1 MAKKKTTTANL
12 MQHRYDVVVIGGGTT
27 GAAAAYHLSK
37 AGVNNMLCLEMGRPG
52 EGRTQPEHVRQDAPL
67 TAEDESLYVPNYS
80 GSRVFEG
87 GAKGPRTIKMIVTL
101 PPYEMLDGFA
111 DLFGWDG
118 VKTYLDLAE
127 SGLQQQLDLANQYL
141 PDPKQQIKQDGSLM
155 VCEPDRADRLKQEY
169 EFLQKLECP
178 CEWWEEERVV
188 DAHGSAAGY
197 IAGIWFP
204 QDARID
210 SVTYAKVLLDAAVDS
225 GSVTLRQQCSPVV
238 DVENA
243 NSGDYVEIRLADG
256 EAIHSSQVIIATG
269 GMYMDKTLAGLLT
282 PRYSYLAALPHRDPG
297 PLGGM
302 QAPNSAN
309 FFTLGFS
316 HDWCV
321 TDNFVRISG
330 EDHYSG
336 LKSPRSKQ
344 RCGRLAQWGWTKYPY
359 LEFGADYPA
368 TYGIYS
374 ETPDFMPLVGKTT
387 QNSGICYMVG
397 CNAWG
402 QASLSAAASLAPALL
417 GYRDLS
423 EAEKQTADLLS
434 IRRFSAR
441 STTPSS

>member
-1 MAKKKTTTANL
+1 
-12 MQHRYDVVVIGGGTT
+12 MQHCYDVVIVGAGTT

-52 EGRTQPEHVRQDAPL
+52 EGQTKAKQVAYETPL
-67 TAEDESLYVPNYS
+67 IANDESIYVPNFS

-87 GAKGPRTIKMIVTL
+87 GPKGPRTIKMIVTL

-118 VKTYLDLAE
+118 VKTYLDLAQH
-127 SGLQQQLDLANQYL
+127 GLKLQVDLANQYL
-141 PDPKQQIKQDGSLM
+141 PDPQEQIKQDGSLM
-155 VCEPDRADRLKQEY
+155 VCEAERSNRLNKEF
-169 EFLQKLECP
+169 EFLQKLDCP
-178 CEWWEEERVV
+178 CEWWDEERVV
-188 DAHGSAAGY
+188 NAHGSAADY
-197 IAGIWFP
+197 VAGIWFP

-210 SVTYAKVLLDAAVDS
+210 SVTYAKVLLDVAVNS
-225 GSVTLRQQCSPVV
+225 GSLILKQECSPVV
-238 DVENA
+238 DVQNGKT
-243 NSGDYVEIRLADG
+243 GDHVVIQLADG
-256 EAIHSSQVIIATG
+256 ELIHSNQAIIATG
-269 GMYMDKTLAGLLT
+269 GMYLDNLLAGILT

-297 PLGGM
+297 PMGGM

-336 LKSPRSKQ
+336 LKSPRAKQ
-344 RCGRLAQWGWTKYPY
+344 RCGRLAQWGWQKYPY

-374 ETPDFMPLVGKTT
+374 ETPDFMPLVGKPDST
-387 QNSGICYMVG
+387 SRICYMVG

-402 QASLSAAASLAPALL
+402 QASLSAAAALAPPLL
-417 GYRDLS
+417 GYREMS
-423 EAEKQTADLLS
+423 KTEQRTADLFS

-441 STTPSS
+441 SIQHT

>member
-1 MAKKKTTTANL
+1 
-12 MQHRYDVVVIGGGTT
+12 MQHRYDVVVVGGGTT

-52 EGRTQPEHVRQDAPL
+52 EGRTQPEQVPDETPL
-67 TAEDESLYVPNYS
+67 VASDESVYVPNFS

-118 VKTYLDLAE
+118 VKTYLDLAQH
-127 SGLQQQLDLANQYL
+127 GLKLQVDLANQYL
-141 PDPKQQIKQDGSLM
+141 PDPQQQIKQDGSLM
-155 VCEPDRADRLKQEY
+155 VCEADQASRLKQEF
-169 EFLQKLECP
+169 EFLQKLDCP
-178 CEWWEEERVV
+178 CEWWYEEQVIEVQ
-188 DAHGSAAGY
+188 GSAAGY
-197 IAGIWFP
+197 VAGIWFP

-210 SVTYAKVLLDAAVDS
+210 SVTYAKVLLDAAVQS
-225 GSVTLRQQCSPVV
+225 GSLTLKQECSPVV
-238 DVENA
+238 DVKDSEA
-243 NSGDYVEIRLADG
+243 GDHVVIQLADG
-256 EAIHSSQVIIATG
+256 ELIESNQAIIATG
-269 GMYMDKTLAGLLT
+269 GMYMDKLLAGILT

-297 PLGGM
+297 PMGGM

-336 LKSPRSKQ
+336 LKSPRAKQ
-344 RCGRLAQWGWTKYPY
+344 RCGRLAQWGWEKYPY
-359 LEFGADYPA
+359 LEFGADYPS

-374 ETPDFMPLVGKTT
+374 ETPDYMPLVGKPD
-387 QNSGICYMVG
+387 SSSRVCYMVG

-402 QASLSAAASLAPALL
+402 QASLSAAAALAPALL
-417 GYRDLS
+417 GYREMS
-423 EAEKQTADLLS
+423 EVEQSTADLFS

-441 STTPSS
+441 STSPSL

>member
-1 MAKKKTTTANL
+1 
-12 MQHRYDVVVIGGGTT
+12 MQHRYDVAVVGGGTT
-27 GAAAAYHLSK
+27 GAAAAYHLSE

-52 EGRTQPEHVRQDAPL
+52 EGRTQPEQVPDETPL
-67 TAEDESLYVPNYS
+67 VASDESVYVPNFS

-87 GAKGPRTIKMIVTL
+87 GPKGPRTIKMIVTL

-118 VKTYLDLAE
+118 VKTYLELAQH
-127 SGLQQQLDLANQYL
+127 GLKLQVDLANRFL
-141 PDPKQQIKQDGSLM
+141 PDPQQQIKQDGSLM
-155 VCEPDRADRLKQEY
+155 VCEADQASRLKQEF
-169 EFLQKLECP
+169 EFLQKLDCP
-178 CEWWEEERVV
+178 CEWWYEEQVIEVQ
-188 DAHGSAAGY
+188 GSAAGY
-197 IAGIWFP
+197 VAGIWFP

-210 SVTYAKVLLDAAVDS
+210 SVTYAKVLLDAAVKS
-225 GSVTLRQQCSPVV
+225 GSLTLKQECSPVV
-238 DVENA
+238 DVKDSEA
-243 NSGDYVEIRLADG
+243 GDHVVIQLADG
-256 EAIHSSQVIIATG
+256 ELIQASQAIIATG
-269 GMYMDKTLAGLLT
+269 GMYMDKLLAGILT

-297 PLGGM
+297 PMGGM

-336 LKSPRSKQ
+336 LKSPRAKQ
-344 RCGRLAQWGWTKYPY
+344 RCGRLAQWGWEKYPY
-359 LEFGADYPA
+359 LEFGADYPS

-374 ETPDFMPLVGKTT
+374 ETPDFMPLVGKP
-387 QNSGICYMVG
+387 NSSSRVCYMVG

-402 QASLSAAASLAPALL
+402 QASLSAAAALAPALL
-417 GYRDLS
+417 GYS
-423 EAEKQTADLLS
+423 EMSEIDQRTADLFS

-441 STTPSS
+441 STSPSL

>member
-1 MAKKKTTTANL
+1 

-37 AGVNNMLCLEMGRPG
+37 AGVNNLLCLEMGRPG
-52 EGRTQPEHVRQDAPL
+52 EGRTQPEQVPDETPL
-67 TAEDESLYVPNYS
+67 VASDESVYVPNFS

-87 GAKGPRTIKMIVTL
+87 GPKGPRTIKMIVTL

-118 VKTYLDLAE
+118 VKTYLDLAQH
-127 SGLQQQLDLANQYL
+127 GLKLQVDLANQYL
-141 PDPKQQIKQDGSLM
+141 PDPQQQIKRDGSLM
-155 VCEPDRADRLKQEY
+155 VCEADQASRLKQEF
-169 EFLQKLECP
+169 EFLQKLDCP
-178 CEWWEEERVV
+178 CEWWYEEQVIEVQ
-188 DAHGSAAGY
+188 GSAAGY
-197 IAGIWFP
+197 VAGIWFP

-210 SVTYAKVLLDAAVDS
+210 SVTYAKVLLDAAVQS
-225 GSVTLRQQCSPVV
+225 GSLTLKQECSPVV
-238 DVENA
+238 DVKDSEA
-243 NSGDYVEIRLADG
+243 GDHVVIQLADG
-256 EAIHSSQVIIATG
+256 ELIESNQAIIATG
-269 GMYMDKTLAGLLT
+269 GMYMDKLLAGILT

-297 PLGGM
+297 PMGGM

-336 LKSPRSKQ
+336 LKSPRAKQ
-344 RCGRLAQWGWTKYPY
+344 RCGRLAQWGWEKYPY
-359 LEFGADYPA
+359 LEFGADYPS

-374 ETPDFMPLVGKTT
+374 ETPDFMPLVGKPD
-387 QNSGICYMVG
+387 SSSRVCYMVG

-402 QASLSAAASLAPALL
+402 QASLSAAAALAPALL
-417 GYRDLS
+417 GYREMS
-423 EAEKQTADLLS
+423 EVEQSTADLFS

-441 STTPSS
+441 STSPSL

>member
-1 MAKKKTTTANL
+1 

-52 EGRTQPEHVRQDAPL
+52 EGRTQPEQVPDETPL
-67 TAEDESLYVPNYS
+67 VASDESVYVPNFS

-87 GAKGPRTIKMIVTL
+87 GPKGPRTIKMIVTL

-118 VKTYLDLAE
+118 VKTYLDLAQH
-127 SGLQQQLDLANQYL
+127 GLKLQVDLANQYL
-141 PDPKQQIKQDGSLM
+141 PDPQQQIKQDGSLM
-155 VCEPDRADRLKQEY
+155 VCEADQASRLKQEF
-169 EFLQKLECP
+169 EFLQKLDCP
-178 CEWWEEERVV
+178 CEWWYEEQVIEVQ
-188 DAHGSAAGY
+188 GSAAGY
-197 IAGIWFP
+197 VAGIWFP

-210 SVTYAKVLLDAAVDS
+210 SVTYAKVLLDAAVQS
-225 GSVTLRQQCSPVV
+225 GSLTLKQECSPVV
-238 DVENA
+238 DVKDSEA
-243 NSGDYVEIRLADG
+243 GDHVVIQLADG
-256 EAIHSSQVIIATG
+256 ELIESNQAIIATG
-269 GMYMDKTLAGLLT
+269 GMYMDKLLAGILT

-297 PLGGM
+297 PMGGM

-336 LKSPRSKQ
+336 LKSPRAKQ
-344 RCGRLAQWGWTKYPY
+344 RCGRLAQWGWEKYPY
-359 LEFGADYPA
+359 LEFGADYPS

-374 ETPDFMPLVGKTT
+374 ETPDFMPLVGKPD
-387 QNSGICYMVG
+387 SSSRVCYMVG

-402 QASLSAAASLAPALL
+402 QASLSAAAALAPALL
-417 GYRDLS
+417 GYREMS
-423 EAEKQTADLLS
+423 EVEQSTADLFS

-441 STTPSS
+441 STSPSL

>member
-1 MAKKKTTTANL
+1 
-12 MQHRYDVVVIGGGTT
+12 MQHRYDVVVVGGGTT

-52 EGRTQPEHVRQDAPL
+52 EGRTQPEQVPDETPL
-67 TAEDESLYVPNYS
+67 VASDESVYVPNFS

-118 VKTYLDLAE
+118 VKTYLDLAQH
-127 SGLQQQLDLANQYL
+127 GLKLQVDLANQYL
-141 PDPKQQIKQDGSLM
+141 PDPQQQIKQDGSLM
-155 VCEPDRADRLKQEY
+155 VCEADQASRLKQEF
-169 EFLQKLECP
+169 EFLQKLDCP
-178 CEWWEEERVV
+178 CEWWYEEQVIEVQ
-188 DAHGSAAGY
+188 GSAAGY
-197 IAGIWFP
+197 VAGIWFP

-210 SVTYAKVLLDAAVDS
+210 SVTYAKVLLDAAVQS
-225 GSVTLRQQCSPVV
+225 GSLTLKQECSPVV
-238 DVENA
+238 DVKDSEA
-243 NSGDYVEIRLADG
+243 GDHVVIQLADG
-256 EAIHSSQVIIATG
+256 ELIESNQAIIATG
-269 GMYMDKTLAGLLT
+269 GMYMDKLLAGILT

-297 PLGGM
+297 PMGGM

-321 TDNFVRISG
+321 TDNFLRISG

-336 LKSPRSKQ
+336 LKSPRAKQ
-344 RCGRLAQWGWTKYPY
+344 RCGRLAQWGWEKYPY
-359 LEFGADYPA
+359 LEFGADYPS

-374 ETPDFMPLVGKTT
+374 ETPDFMPLVGKPD
-387 QNSGICYMVG
+387 SSSRVCYMVG

-402 QASLSAAASLAPALL
+402 QASLSAAAALAPALL
-417 GYRDLS
+417 GYREMS
-423 EAEKQTADLLS
+423 ELEQSTADLFS

-441 STTPSS
+441 STSPSL

>member
-1 MAKKKTTTANL
+1 
-12 MQHRYDVVVIGGGTT
+12 MQHRYDVVVVGGGTT

-52 EGRTQPEHVRQDAPL
+52 EGRTQPEQVPDETPL
-67 TAEDESLYVPNYS
+67 VASDESVYVPNFS

-118 VKTYLDLAE
+118 VKTYLDLAQH
-127 SGLQQQLDLANQYL
+127 GLKLQVDLANQYL
-141 PDPKQQIKQDGSLM
+141 PDPQQQIKQDGSLM
-155 VCEPDRADRLKQEY
+155 VCEADQASRLKQEF
-169 EFLQKLECP
+169 EFLQKLDCP
-178 CEWWEEERVV
+178 CEWWYEEQVIEVQ
-188 DAHGSAAGY
+188 GSAAGY
-197 IAGIWFP
+197 VAGIWFP
-204 QDARID
+204 QHARID
-210 SVTYAKVLLDAAVDS
+210 SVTYAKVLLDAAVQS
-225 GSVTLRQQCSPVV
+225 GSLTLKQECTPVV
-238 DVENA
+238 DVKDSEA
-243 NSGDYVEIRLADG
+243 GDHVVIQLADG
-256 EAIHSSQVIIATG
+256 ELIESNQAIIATG
-269 GMYMDKTLAGLLT
+269 GMYMDKLLAGILT

-297 PLGGM
+297 PMGGM

-336 LKSPRSKQ
+336 LKSPRAKQ
-344 RCGRLAQWGWTKYPY
+344 RCGRLAQWGWEKYPY
-359 LEFGADYPA
+359 LEFGADYPS

-374 ETPDFMPLVGKTT
+374 ETPDFMPLVGKPD
-387 QNSGICYMVG
+387 SSSRVCYMVG

-402 QASLSAAASLAPALL
+402 QAPLSAAAALAPALL
-417 GYRDLS
+417 GYS
-423 EAEKQTADLLS
+423 EMSEVEQSTADLFS

-441 STTPSS
+441 STTPSL

>member
-1 MAKKKTTTANL
+1 
-12 MQHRYDVVVIGGGTT
+12 MQHCYDVVVVGGGTT

-37 AGVNNMLCLEMGRPG
+37 AGVKNMLCLEMGRPG
-52 EGRTQPEHVRQDAPL
+52 EGRTKAEQVPNETPL
-67 TAEDESLYVPNYS
+67 VGNDESVYVPNFS

-87 GAKGPRTIKMIVTL
+87 GEKGPRTIKMIVTL

-118 VKTYLDLAE
+118 VKTYLDLAQQ
-127 SGLQQQLDLANQYL
+127 GLKLQVDLAKQFL
-141 PDPKQQIKQDGSLM
+141 PNAQEQIKQDGSLM
-155 VCEPDRADRLKQEY
+155 VCEAERSDRLKKEY
-169 EFLQKLECP
+169 EFLQKLDCP
-178 CEWWEEERVV
+178 CEWWDEERVV
-188 DAHGSAAGY
+188 DAHGSAANY
-197 IAGIWFP
+197 VAGIWFP

-210 SVTYAKVLLDAAVDS
+210 SVTYAKVLLDNAVNS
-225 GSVTLRQQCSPVV
+225 GSLMLKQDCSPVV
-238 DVENA
+238 DVQNA
-243 NSGDYVEIRLADG
+243 NTGDHVVIQLADG
-256 EAIHSSQVIIATG
+256 ELIHSSQVIIATG
-269 GMYMDKTLAGLLT
+269 GMYLDKLLAGILI

-297 PLGGM
+297 PMGGM

-336 LKSPRSKQ
+336 LKSPRAKQ
-344 RCGRLAQWGWTKYPY
+344 RCGRLAQWGWHKYPY

-374 ETPDFMPLVGKTT
+374 ETPDFMPLVGKPD
-387 QNSGICYMVG
+387 SSSRICYMVG

-402 QASLSAAASLAPALL
+402 QASLSAAAALAAPLL
-417 GYRDLS
+417 GYREMSDT
-423 EAEKQTADLLS
+423 EQRTADLFS

-441 STTPSS
+441 SIQHT

>member
-1 MAKKKTTTANL
+1 
-12 MQHRYDVVVIGGGTT
+12 MQHRYDVVVVGGGTT

-52 EGRTQPEHVRQDAPL
+52 EGRTQPEQVPDETPL
-67 TAEDESLYVPNYS
+67 VASDESVYVPNFS

-87 GAKGPRTIKMIVTL
+87 GPKGPRTIKMIVTL

-118 VKTYLDLAE
+118 VKTYLDLAQH
-127 SGLQQQLDLANQYL
+127 GLKLQVDLANQYL
-141 PDPKQQIKQDGSLM
+141 PDPQQQIKQDGSLM
-155 VCEPDRADRLKQEY
+155 VCEADQASRLKQEF
-169 EFLQKLECP
+169 EFLQKLDCP
-178 CEWWEEERVV
+178 CEWWYEEQVIEVQ
-188 DAHGSAAGY
+188 GSAAGY
-197 IAGIWFP
+197 VAGIWFP

-210 SVTYAKVLLDAAVDS
+210 SVTYAKVLLDAAVQS
-225 GSVTLRQQCSPVV
+225 GSLTLKQECSPVV
-238 DVENA
+238 DVKDSEA
-243 NSGDYVEIRLADG
+243 GDHVVIQLADG
-256 EAIHSSQVIIATG
+256 ELIESNQAIIATG
-269 GMYMDKTLAGLLT
+269 GMYMDKFLAGILT

-297 PLGGM
+297 PMGGM

-336 LKSPRSKQ
+336 LKSPRAKQ
-344 RCGRLAQWGWTKYPY
+344 RCGRLAQWGWEKYPY
-359 LEFGADYPA
+359 LEFGADYPS

-374 ETPDFMPLVGKTT
+374 ETPDFMPLVGKPD
-387 QNSGICYMVG
+387 SSSRVCYMVG

-402 QASLSAAASLAPALL
+402 QASLSAAAALAPALL
-417 GYRDLS
+417 GYREMS
-423 EAEKQTADLLS
+423 EVEQSTADLFS

-441 STTPSS
+441 STSPSL

>member
-1 MAKKKTTTANL
+1 
-12 MQHRYDVVVIGGGTT
+12 MQHRYDVVVVGGGTT
-27 GAAAAYHLSK
+27 GAAAAYHLSE

-52 EGRTQPEHVRQDAPL
+52 EGRTQPEQVPDETPL
-67 TAEDESLYVPNYS
+67 VASDESVYVPNFS

-87 GAKGPRTIKMIVTL
+87 GPNGPRTIKMIVTL

-118 VKTYLDLAE
+118 VKTYLDLAQH
-127 SGLQQQLDLANQYL
+127 GLKLQVDLANQYL
-141 PDPKQQIKQDGSLM
+141 PDPQQQIKQDGSLM
-155 VCEPDRADRLKQEY
+155 VCEADQASRLKQEF
-169 EFLQKLECP
+169 EFLQKLDCP
-178 CEWWEEERVV
+178 CEWWYEEQVIEVQ
-188 DAHGSAAGY
+188 GSAAGY
-197 IAGIWFP
+197 VAGIWFP

-210 SVTYAKVLLDAAVDS
+210 SVTYAKVLLDAAVQS
-225 GSVTLRQQCSPVV
+225 GSLTLKQECSPVV
-238 DVENA
+238 DVKDSEA
-243 NSGDYVEIRLADG
+243 GDHVVIQLADG
-256 EAIHSSQVIIATG
+256 ELIESNQAIIATG
-269 GMYMDKTLAGLLT
+269 GMYMDKLLAGILT

-297 PLGGM
+297 PMGGM

-336 LKSPRSKQ
+336 LKSPRAKQ
-344 RCGRLAQWGWTKYPY
+344 RCGRLAQWGWEKYPY
-359 LEFGADYPA
+359 LEFGADYPS

-374 ETPDFMPLVGKTT
+374 ETPDFMPLVGKPD
-387 QNSGICYMVG
+387 SSSRVCYMVG

-402 QASLSAAASLAPALL
+402 QASLSAAAALAPALL
-417 GYRDLS
+417 GYREMS
-423 EAEKQTADLLS
+423 ELEQSTADLFS

-441 STTPSS
+441 STSPSL

>member
-1 MAKKKTTTANL
+1 
-12 MQHRYDVVVIGGGTT
+12 MQHRYDVVVVGGGTT

-52 EGRTQPEHVRQDAPL
+52 EGRTQPEQVPDETPL
-67 TAEDESLYVPNYS
+67 VASDESVYVPNFS

-118 VKTYLDLAE
+118 VKTYLDLAQH
-127 SGLQQQLDLANQYL
+127 GLKLQVDLANQYL
-141 PDPKQQIKQDGSLM
+141 PDPQQQIKQDGSLM
-155 VCEPDRADRLKQEY
+155 VCEADQASRLKQEF
-169 EFLQKLECP
+169 EFLQKLDCP
-178 CEWWEEERVV
+178 CEWWYEEQVIEVQ
-188 DAHGSAAGY
+188 GSAAGY
-197 IAGIWFP
+197 VAGIWFP

-210 SVTYAKVLLDAAVDS
+210 SVTYAKVLLDAAVQS
-225 GSVTLRQQCSPVV
+225 GSLRLKQECSPVV
-238 DVENA
+238 DVKDSEAGNH
-243 NSGDYVEIRLADG
+243 VVIQLADG
-256 EAIHSSQVIIATG
+256 ELIESNQAIIATG
-269 GMYMDKTLAGLLT
+269 GMYMDKLLAGILT

-297 PLGGM
+297 PMGGM

-336 LKSPRSKQ
+336 LKSPRAKQ
-344 RCGRLAQWGWTKYPY
+344 RCGRLAQWGWEKYPY
-359 LEFGADYPA
+359 LEFGADYPS

-374 ETPDFMPLVGKTT
+374 ETPDFMPLVGKPDS
-387 QNSGICYMVG
+387 NSRVCYMVG

-402 QASLSAAASLAPALL
+402 QASLSAAAALAPALL
-417 GYRDLS
+417 GYREMS
-423 EAEKQTADLLS
+423 EVEQSTADLFS

-441 STTPSS
+441 STSPSL

>member
-1 MAKKKTTTANL
+1 
-12 MQHRYDVVVIGGGTT
+12 MQHRYDVVVVGGGTT

-52 EGRTQPEHVRQDAPL
+52 EGRTQPEQVPDETPL
-67 TAEDESLYVPNYS
+67 VASDESVYVPNFS

-87 GAKGPRTIKMIVTL
+87 GPKGPRTIKMIVTL

-118 VKTYLDLAE
+118 VKTYLDLAQH
-127 SGLQQQLDLANQYL
+127 GLKLQVDLANQYL
-141 PDPKQQIKQDGSLM
+141 PDPQQQIKQDGSLM
-155 VCEPDRADRLKQEY
+155 VCEADQASRLKQEF
-169 EFLQKLECP
+169 EFLQKLDCP
-178 CEWWEEERVV
+178 CEWWYEEQVIEVQ
-188 DAHGSAAGY
+188 GSAAGY
-197 IAGIWFP
+197 VAGIWFP

-210 SVTYAKVLLDAAVDS
+210 SVTYAKVLLDAAVQS
-225 GSVTLRQQCSPVV
+225 GSLTLKQECSPVV
-238 DVENA
+238 DVKDSEA
-243 NSGDYVEIRLADG
+243 GDHVVIQLAHG
-256 EAIHSSQVIIATG
+256 ELIESNQAIIATG
-269 GMYMDKTLAGLLT
+269 GMYMDKLLAGILT

-297 PLGGM
+297 PMGGM

-336 LKSPRSKQ
+336 LKSPRAKQ
-344 RCGRLAQWGWTKYPY
+344 RCGRLAQWGWEKYPY
-359 LEFGADYPA
+359 LEFGADYPS
-368 TYGIYS
+368 TYGVYS
-374 ETPDFMPLVGKTT
+374 ETPDFMPLVGKPD
-387 QNSGICYMVG
+387 SSSRVCYMVG

-402 QASLSAAASLAPALL
+402 QASLSAAAALAPALL
-417 GYRDLS
+417 GYREMS
-423 EAEKQTADLLS
+423 EVEQSTADLFS

-441 STTPSS
+441 STSPSL